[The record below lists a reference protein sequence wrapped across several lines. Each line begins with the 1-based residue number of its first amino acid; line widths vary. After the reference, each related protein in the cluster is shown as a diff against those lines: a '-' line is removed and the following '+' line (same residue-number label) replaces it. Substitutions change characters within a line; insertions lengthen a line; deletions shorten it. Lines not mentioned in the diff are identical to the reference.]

1 MRRFK
6 IQDSRF
12 GEGEWKAPREG
23 IPKSPG
29 GFMEPLTFVN
39 IQWVKPLAEKLKDL
53 RGRRAEEVQTL
64 NNDC

>member
-1 MRRFK
+1 
-6 IQDSRF
+6 
-12 GEGEWKAPREG
+12 
-23 IPKSPG
+23 
-29 GFMEPLTFVN
+29 MEPLTFVN